1 MKTVSKW
8 KNEKPQI
15 PTAAVWLLN
24 DLAEYPLLLLL
35 SLGLFFL
42 QFQKCWHQR
51 YLIGMCRII

>member
-1 MKTVSKW
+1 MKTVSRW

-35 SLGLFFL
+35 SLG
-42 QFQKCWHQR
+42 
-51 YLIGMCRII
+51 